1 MGVGGTPGPVRRSA
15 RQYVSG
21 LGAATLGACAA
32 GWLALAPVAFGYR
45 DGAPGP
51 DRAAPH
57 GAARGRTGPH
67 CTGPHWRT
75 GAPRPRSRWYH
86 WPRWRPGS

>member
-51 DRAAPH
+51 AGPH
-57 GAARGRTGPH
+57 RTGPH